1 MQKGLRSIRRRNKGS
16 QTGAFVA
23 NAADFLAASARD
35 LAYCAAM
42 TTFEQRVLQLFEEI
56 HPLDRIARAGFVLR
70 GVTEPE
76 SVAAHSHFVAVL
88 TLLFV
93 DQYPDQFDRERA
105 LTMALIHDLP
115 EALLMDIP
123 MPACDAYLREAKN
136 CAEQEIM
143 EKLMNGF
150 SSKYADYNRDLDD
163 PQTPEAKLV
172 RGLDKAQM
180 MLKIVMYEREGRGR
194 LKEFW
199 GNPKNF
205 NDFGCKPVSDLFDA
219 ICADAGKPRPR

>member
-1 MQKGLRSIRRRNKGS
+1 MQSNRGFYGH
-16 QTGAFVA
+16 GGGF
-23 NAADFLAASARD
+23 FAASARD

-42 TTFEQRVLQLFEEI
+42 TTFERRVLQLFEEI

-93 DQYPDQFDRERA
+93 DQYPDRFDRERA

-150 SSKYADYNRDLDD
+150 SSKYADYNRDLDN

-219 ICADAGKPRPR
+219 ICAHAGKPRPR

>member
-1 MQKGLRSIRRRNKGS
+1 M
-16 QTGAFVA
+16 
-23 NAADFLAASARD
+23 
-35 LAYCAAM
+35 
-42 TTFEQRVLQLFEEI
+42 
-56 HPLDRIARAGFVLR
+56 
-70 GVTEPE
+70 
-76 SVAAHSHFVAVL
+76 L

-93 DQYPDQFDRERA
+93 DLEDPDQFDRERA

-199 GNPKNF
+199 VIRKTSMTSAASLSPISSMPSAQMLK
-205 NDFGCKPVSDLFDA
+205 
-219 ICADAGKPRPR
+219 KPRPR